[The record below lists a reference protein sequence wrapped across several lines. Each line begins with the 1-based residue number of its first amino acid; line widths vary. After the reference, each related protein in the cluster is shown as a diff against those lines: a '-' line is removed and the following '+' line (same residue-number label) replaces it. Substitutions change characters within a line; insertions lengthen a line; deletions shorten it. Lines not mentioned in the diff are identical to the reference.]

1 VQVHKQALM
10 MPCALQAGHG
20 GGMGSLTHA
29 APEQLAVA
37 KATPKADVYAYG
49 VLMFEL
55 LTGRQPYHGY
65 SITHN
70 QCLVDLKVK
79 QGVPSCRRGTSSRV
93 LALKTLTPT
102 ERCLPLM
109 PPAPRTRRSAHRDP
123 ADGSYER
130 QAGCNAAFSAFAG
143 IYRACVSHDIAARP
157 TADALFD
164 AVTAAAAAAAVCGQH
179 HAL

>member
-1 VQVHKQALM
+1 

-65 SITHN
+65 SITHIM
-70 QCLVDLKVK
+70 
-79 QGVPSCRRGTSSRV
+79 
-93 LALKTLTPT
+93 ALKTLTPT